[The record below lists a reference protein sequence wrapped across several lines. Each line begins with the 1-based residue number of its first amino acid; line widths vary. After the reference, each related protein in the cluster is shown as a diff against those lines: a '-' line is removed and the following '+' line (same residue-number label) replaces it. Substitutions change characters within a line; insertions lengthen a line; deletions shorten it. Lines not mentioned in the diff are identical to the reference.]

1 MKEKVKTKTEK
12 KKGITLKRLIIFVFI
27 LVMAIGLIIGVKW
40 RILYNIQE
48 LNDSKR
54 METQWYYHSEADS
67 TIMDVYRKGSI
78 YKTKLKQKGK
88 DVALTYWENKQTGE
102 AYVFFENPTKKYQR
116 AEGGIIT
123 DLPMME
129 YYTEDEKVRVQMAAM
144 PNIIITTGKYG
155 EKDCYII
162 SGFGGKE
169 YIEKATGLVLATQHN
184 NEETRKINYE
194 FRTITDEE
202 IAMPDINQYE
212 IIE

>member
-1 MKEKVKTKTEK
+1 MEEKNKKTK
-12 KKGITLKRLIIFVFI
+12 KKGITLKRLIIFIFV
-27 LVMAIGLIIGVKW
+27 LVVVIGLIIGAKW

-48 LNDSKR
+48 LSEAKR
-54 METQWYYHSEADS
+54 NETQWYYHSESDT
-67 TIMDVYRKGSI
+67 TIMDVYRKGDI
-78 YKTKLKQKGK
+78 YKTKLRQKGK

-102 AYVFFENPTKKYQR
+102 AYVFFEKPTKKYQK

-123 DLPMME
+123 DLPMTG
-129 YYTEDEKVRVQMAAM
+129 YYTEDEKTRIFMAAM
-144 PNIIITTGKYG
+144 PNIIITIGKYG

-162 SGFGGKE
+162 SGFDGKE
-169 YIEKATGLVLATQHN
+169 YIEKDTGLVLATQHN

>member
-1 MKEKVKTKTEK
+1 MKEKVKTKREK

-27 LVMAIGLIIGVKW
+27 VVMVIGLIIGVKW
-40 RILYNIQE
+40 RILYNIQM
-48 LNDSKR
+48 LNEAKR
-54 METQWYYHSEADS
+54 IEREWYYHSEADS

-102 AYVFFENPTKKYQR
+102 AYVFFEKPTKKYQK

-123 DLPMME
+123 DLPMMG
-129 YYTEDEKVRVQMAAM
+129 YYTEDEKARILMAAM

-162 SGFGGKE
+162 SGFDGKE
-169 YIEKATGLVLATQHN
+169 YIEKDTGLVLATQHN

-212 IIE
+212 NIE